1 MMNGTPVLAVFDVGK
16 TNKKL
21 LLFNEQYQVVYEQSD
36 LLPETADE
44 DGFPCEDIHLLTKWV
59 RDAFSR
65 VKADHRFWIKA
76 INFSGY
82 GASFVL
88 LDDHGKIAAP
98 LYNYLKPYPT
108 ALQEQFYHAYGGQSL
123 LCRQTASPALGS
135 LNSGL
140 QLYRIKHEKPALFQ
154 RVKVALHLPQYLCY
168 MLSGNCVSEI
178 TSIGCHTHLWD
189 FEQHRY
195 HDWVRK
201 EGIQEKMAP
210 LQACGSLAGIT
221 SDGIALGV
229 GLHDSS
235 AALIPYLRSFR
246 EPFVLLSTG
255 TWSISLNPFN
265 SAPLTDEELKMD
277 CLCYLSYEGKQVK
290 ASRLFAGQIHAQF
303 CRELSEQFG
312 KGNDYYKQVAFDEAL
327 LMQAGSNG
335 TDKILEA
342 MNAAQ
347 SFEQAYHQRMD
358 ALVDEQV
365 VKLNLVLKDA
375 MVEQIFV
382 DGGFAQNPVFMHL
395 LARRLPGISVHAASM
410 AQASSLGAAM
420 AISNYGFPFEA
431 VQVMTTSWY
440 K

>member
-246 EPFVLLSTG
+246 EPFVLMSTG

-265 SAPLTDEELKMD
+265 GAPLTDEELKAD
-277 CLCYLSYEGKQVK
+277 CLCYLSYEVKQVK
-290 ASRLFAGQIHAQF
+290 ASRLFVGQIHAQF

-347 SFEQAYHQRMD
+347 SFEQAYHQRMEV
-358 ALVDEQV
+358 LVDQQV
-365 VKLNLVLKDA
+365 AKLNLVLKDA
-375 MVEQIFV
+375 PVEQLFV

-395 LARRLPGISVHAASM
+395 LARRLPGISVHAANL